1 MQFQNVFSFFKD
13 NKLNFSAIFVS
24 LSLVV
29 YPATVLLVPKVNGL
43 IIGLFALSGLYLLF
57 RYRDKSTQ
65 VNQDEKLFYLSLGIF
80 FLVSLFITLY
90 GGFAYKAIGK
100 YLHLLLAIPIY
111 IYFRHV
117 GIKLLYLWYGLVAG
131 AIVVAGIAIYD
142 VWITDTPRYWGN
154 GDLRAMG
161 ITHPIIFGDLAL
173 VMGVMSIAG
182 LGWFKQ
188 RSAWQALLPVIAL
201 LCGVLASVLSI
212 ARGGWVAVPFLV
224 LVFFWYIKSRFSFK
238 FKIIIAAAV
247 IVLIGVI
254 YAVPQTKVK
263 HHVDRT
269 ITSLQQYG
277 DSEIKSIHRRTS
289 VGTRLEMWQASWKI
303 FLDNPVMGVGWGH
316 YKEQAQAQV
325 DQGLRNKSAAT
336 FDHPHSEYFSALAHG
351 GILGF
356 SVLMLL
362 FLTPAWIF
370 IKYIK
375 YGKSVE
381 SRRLALAGLVLVV
394 AYMAFGISEPML
406 YRSRSVGFFALY
418 LAIFMAGIYQEED
431 KAISRKS

>member
-1 MQFQNVFSFFKD
+1 MQFQGVFSFFKD
-13 NKLNFSAIFVS
+13 KKLNFSAIFIN
-24 LSLVV
+24 LSLIV

-57 RYRDKSTQ
+57 RYRDKSIQ
-65 VNQDEKLFYLSLGIF
+65 VNQDEKLFYLSIGVF
-80 FLVSLFITLY
+80 FLVSLFVTLY
-90 GGFAYKAIGK
+90 GGFVYKAIGK

-111 IYFRHV
+111 IYLRHA
-117 GIKLLYLWYGLVAG
+117 GIKLFYIWYGLIAG
-131 AIVVAGIAIYD
+131 AIVAAGIAIYE
-142 VWITDTPRYWGN
+142 VSILHRI
-154 GDLRAMG
+154 RAQG
-161 ITHPIIFGDLAL
+161 LTHRIIFGDLAL
-173 VMGVMSIAG
+173 VMGAMSIAG

-188 RSAWQALLPVIAL
+188 RTAWKVFLPVIAL
-201 LCGVLASVLSI
+201 LCSVLSSVLSV
-212 ARGGWVAVPFLV
+212 ARGGWVAVPFLI
-224 LVFFWYIKSRFSFK
+224 LVFFWYIKSQFSFK

-263 HHVDRT
+263 HQVDRT

-277 DSEIKSIHRRTS
+277 DSEIKSNHRSTS
-289 VGTRLEMWQASWKI
+289 VGTRLEMWQASWKM
-303 FLDNPVMGVGWGH
+303 FLDHPLMGVGWGH
-316 YKEQAQAQV
+316 YQKQAMTQV
-325 DQGLRNKSAAT
+325 NQGLRNRSAAT

-370 IKYIK
+370 IKYIEF
-375 YGKSVE
+375 GKSVE

-394 AYMAFGISEPML
+394 AYMAFGISETML

-418 LAIFMAGIYQEED
+418 LAVFMAGIYQEEH
-431 KAISRKS
+431 KVINQKS

>member
-1 MQFQNVFSFFKD
+1 MNVGAPLNYKT
-13 NKLNFSAIFVS
+13 LNFSALFISVA
-24 LSLVV
+24 LLV
-29 YPATVLLVPKVNGL
+29 YPATILLVPKVNGL

-57 RYRDKSTQ
+57 RYRDKSIQ
-65 VNQDEKLFYLSLGIF
+65 VNQDEKLFYLSLGLF

-111 IYFRHV
+111 IYLRHA
-117 GIKLLYLWYGLVAG
+117 GIKLFYLWYGLVVG
-131 AIVVAGIAIYD
+131 AIVAAGIAIYE
-142 VWITDTPRYWGN
+142 VSILNLPRARS
-154 GDLRAMG
+154 L
-161 ITHPIIFGDLAL
+161 THPIIFGDLAL
-173 VMGVMSIAG
+173 VMGAMSIAG
-182 LGWFKQ
+182 FGWFKQ
-188 RSAWQALLPVIAL
+188 RSARQAFLPVIAL
-201 LCGVLASVLSI
+201 LCGVLSSVLSV
-212 ARGGWVAVPFLV
+212 ARGGWIAVPFIV
-224 LVFFWYIKSRFSFK
+224 LVFFWYMQSHLSFRRK
-238 FKIIIAAAV
+238 AAITAAV
-247 IVLIGVI
+247 IIFMGMI
-254 YAVPQTKVK
+254 YAVPQTKVSTQ
-263 HHVDRT
+263 VDRT
-269 ITSLQQYG
+269 ITSLQQYA
-277 DSEIKSIHRRTS
+277 DSDITSAKRGTS

-303 FLDNPVMGVGWGH
+303 FLDHPLMGVGWGH
-316 YKEQAQAQV
+316 YQEQAMMQV
-325 DQGLRNKSAAT
+325 NQGWRNRSAAT

-375 YGKSVE
+375 HGKSVE

-418 LAIFMAGIYQEED
+418 LAIFMAGIYQEEH
-431 KAISRKS
+431 KVISRKS